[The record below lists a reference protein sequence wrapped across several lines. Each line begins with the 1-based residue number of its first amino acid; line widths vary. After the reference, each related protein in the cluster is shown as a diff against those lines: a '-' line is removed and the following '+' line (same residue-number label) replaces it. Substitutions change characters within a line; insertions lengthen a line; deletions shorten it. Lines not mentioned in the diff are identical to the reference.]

1 MRRIRETSRN
11 SAGST
16 KGHEGDQHNKGHWY
30 KGQNTVII
38 ISAEDQV
45 LNTIKKLF

>member
-30 KGQNTVII
+30 KGQNTVSYH
-38 ISAEDQV
+38 ISRRSGPEH
-45 LNTIKKLF
+45 N